1 MGFATNTMSE
11 NDKRNYIRQSSGN
24 LFVEAGAGAGKTTF
38 ISKRIINQMKKGVS
52 PSKFVFITF
61 TNEATVELYT
71 KIEKNII
78 RELKKA
84 ETLEEL
90 SVLTNALEKLP
101 EMNIMTIYR
110 FCYGLLVLAKK
121 ARGIKESDFVGSE
134 GMNRGNRVITER
146 TRRLLEEDTAFLEN
160 IRAKYRHIYADE
172 FQDTDE
178 DQAAVMLLIAGK
190 NDETNTKAELKKL
203 LSGSE
208 TAYKIRDDAIFVVGD
223 GRQSI
228 YRDEGA
234 RIEIFEN
241 VRRYMADNGN
251 SEIIRLEENYR
262 SEDEIL
268 EWINRRF
275 ENNFD
280 DYVAMKGDWKIN
292 DPESFHGIW
301 KVEVK
306 SGNEKTPEALR
317 RTDAR
322 ETLGLVKRLLTD
334 EKIYIE
340 EKNSDATRRPIYSD
354 FLVLLMR
361 EENVEEYVEEA
372 EGLGIPAITTG
383 KISIETNENAVR
395 IMTLKKAKGLAG
407 NIVIIADRSMS
418 RKEYFDRIGEEENC
432 SEWERFEY
440 VAATR
445 ARHAL
450 LFMPEETD
458 NTMFSA
464 KNYGID
470 ALPVLE

>member
-1 MGFATNTMSE
+1 MGFITDTMSE
-11 NDKRNYIRQSSGN
+11 NDKRNYIRQSSDN

-52 PSKFVFITF
+52 PSEFVFITF

-78 RELKKA
+78 REMKKT
-84 ETLEEL
+84 ESLEEL
-90 SVLTNALEKLP
+90 SVLTTALEKLP

-146 TRRLLEEDTAFLEN
+146 TRKLLTENEEFLEN
-160 IRAKYRHIYADE
+160 IRKKYKHIYADE

-178 DQAAVMLLIAGK
+178 EQAAVMLLIAGEGTDVK
-190 NDETNTKAELKKL
+190 KDNAELVKL
-203 LSGSE
+203 LSGQKSE
-208 TAYKIRDDAIFVVGD
+208 YRIRDNAVFFVGD

-234 RIEIFEN
+234 KIEIFEN
-241 VRRYMADNGN
+241 VRKYMSENPN
-251 SEIIRLEENYR
+251 SAIVSLEENYR

-268 EWINRRF
+268 GWINSHF
-275 ENNFD
+275 EHYFD
-280 DYVAMKGDWKIN
+280 NYVDMKGDWKIN
-292 DPESFHGIW
+292 DPQSFHGIW
-301 KVEVK
+301 KVKEK
-306 SGNEKTPEALR
+306 SEN
-317 RTDAR
+317 DAG
-322 ETLGLVKRLLTD
+322 ETLGLINRLLSD
-334 EKIYIE
+334 EKTYIE

-361 EENVEEYVEEA
+361 EENIGKYLEEA
-372 EGLGIPAITTG
+372 EKLGIPAITTG

-407 NIVIIADRSMS
+407 NIVIIADRSLS

-450 LFMPEETD
+450 LFMPEETE

-464 KNYGID
+464 KDYQIN
-470 ALPVLE
+470 ALPVLSI

>member
-1 MGFATNTMSE
+1 MAAFSVTMSE
-11 NDKRNYIRQSSGN
+11 NEKRNYIRNSSDN

-52 PSKFVFITF
+52 PSEFVFITF

-78 RELKKA
+78 REIKKT
-84 ETLEEL
+84 ESLEEL
-90 SVLTNALEKLP
+90 SVLTYALETLP

-121 ARGIKESDFVGSE
+121 AGGIKESDFVGSE
-134 GMNRGNRVITER
+134 GMNRSNRVITQR
-146 TRRLLEEDTAFLEN
+146 TRKLLEEDEEFLEN
-160 IRAKYRHIYADE
+160 TRLKYKHIYADE

-178 DQAAVMLLIAGK
+178 DQAAVMLLVAGEK
-190 NDETNTKAELKKL
+190 TVNRETDIKELGKL
-203 LSGSE
+203 LNGEKSS
-208 TAYKIRDDAIFVVGD
+208 YRIRENSLFFVGD
-223 GRQSI
+223 ARQSI

-241 VRRYMADNGN
+241 VRKYIGENPN
-251 SEIIRLEENYR
+251 SSIISLEENYR
-262 SEDEIL
+262 SEDDIL
-268 EWINRRF
+268 AWINSHF
-275 ENNFD
+275 EKYFD
-280 DYVAMKGDWKIN
+280 NYVPMKGDWKIN
-292 DPESFHGIW
+292 DGKSFHGIW
-301 KVEVK
+301 RIEDGEKKANALELIK
-306 SGNEKTPEALR
+306 SLFEKE
-317 RTDAR
+317 D
-322 ETLGLVKRLLTD
+322 V
-334 EKIYIE
+334 YIE
-340 EKNSDATRRPIYSD
+340 EKNSDAVRKLLYSD

-361 EENVEEYVEEA
+361 EEHVEEYLKEA
-372 EGLGIPAITTG
+372 KRLGIPAITTG

-450 LFMPEETD
+450 LFMPEETE

-464 KNYGID
+464 GEYGLEK
-470 ALPVLE
+470 LPVLRV